1 MLFFAAFILVIILA
15 AILLAMWGIWIYNG
29 LIRLRNQVE
38 NAFSS
43 IDVILKKRHDL
54 IPNLVAV
61 AKKYADFEMQTLT
74 KISGLRSRAISGRLR
89 SNARLDVENQ
99 LSREIGNFLVAV
111 EAYPQ
116 LKADRNFLQ
125 LQASLNEV
133 EEQLSAARRF
143 YNTSVTEYNNAIEM
157 FPTNI
162 VANHLNYRRKKVL
175 ETPASERQNVD
186 VGQLFNN

>member
-1 MLFFAAFILVIILA
+1 MWTLIISIVVV
-15 AILLAMWGIWIYNG
+15 ILLAVWITGLYNS
-29 LIRLRNQVE
+29 LIRSKNQID

-43 IDVILKKRHDL
+43 IDVILKKRYDL

-61 AKKYADFEMQTLT
+61 AKKYSDFEIKTLT
-74 KISGLRSRAISGRLR
+74 RVSGLRSQAMSRRLPNTR
-89 SNARLDVENQ
+89 RLELENQ
-99 LSREIGNFLVAV
+99 ISREISNFLVTV

-143 YNTSVTEYNNAIEM
+143 YNSAVTEYNNAIEM

-162 VANHLNYRRKKVL
+162 IATQLNYRRKKVF
-175 ETPASERQNVD
+175 EASESDRQNVN
-186 VGQLFNN
+186 VSQLFEN